1 MKALV
6 KTRTEKGLELQD
18 VAIPELK
25 KGYVLVRLAAA
36 GICGSD
42 RHIYEW
48 DEGRNKLSDNVPF
61 ILGHEGA
68 GVVAQVGSDV
78 ESIKEGDHVAFE
90 SHIHDS
96 CSFVQRG
103 LENICPHKA
112 ILGIGSDGV
121 FAEYV
126 AVPHY
131 IIRIVPKSISLEV
144 AAILEPATIGLR
156 ALEELRLL
164 ISQKPLGQTTT
175 IAVFGA
181 TGIMGAV
188 AALAARWYGFDV
200 IALGRDS
207 RKLSVIKLL
216 DPSIVTYDVS
226 DPDLIAKLSHLT
238 IEGIIETTGAEQS
251 LELGRKIL
259 VSAGT
264 WIQIG
269 IFGRES
275 DAYRQLVN
283 DVVRREIAFKGVVG
297 RTHREWRKIID
308 LIGSGALQLE
318 PLITD
323 RYNLGFF
330 EEAFKAKEG
339 IKSIFIL

>member
-6 KTRTEKGLELQD
+6 KKVPHKGLELQD
-18 VAIPELK
+18 VAMPVVKRGHI
-25 KGYVLVRLAAA
+25 LVRLAAA

-48 DEGRNKLSDNVPF
+48 DEGRNKLSNNVPF

-68 GVVAQVGSDV
+68 GVVMEVGSDV
-78 ESIKEGDHVAFE
+78 ETVKEGDHVAFE
-90 SHIHDS
+90 SHIHDN

-103 LENICPHKA
+103 LENICPHKQ

-121 FAEYV
+121 FAEY
-126 AVPHY
+126 AVVPQH

-144 AAILEPATIGLR
+144 AAIFEPATIGLR

-164 ISQKPLGQTTT
+164 FLQKPLGQTTT
-175 IAVFGA
+175 IAVFGV

-200 IALGRDS
+200 IAFGRDS
-207 RKLSVIKLL
+207 QKLSVIKGL
-216 DPSIVTYDVS
+216 DPSIITHDVG

-238 IEGIIETTGAEQS
+238 IEAIIETTGAEQS

-259 VSAGT
+259 ASAGT

-275 DAYRQLVN
+275 DAYRQLIN
-283 DVVRREIAFKGVVG
+283 DVVRREISFKGVVG
-297 RTHREWRKIID
+297 RTQREWRKIID
-308 LIGSGALQLE
+308 LVGSGALPLE

-323 RYNLGFF
+323 RYSLDDF
-330 EEAFKAKEG
+330 ETAFKAKEG
-339 IKSIFIL
+339 IKSIFVL